1 MGKTKNRFTRQKK
14 LSENKTMMMATAT
27 KRILIVD
34 DDIEMAQMMGEI
46 LQRDSFEILM
56 AHDGIQAIEK
66 SKREKIDLI
75 LLDIRMPFFSGFWFC
90 DAFKQ
95 RPETK
100 DIPVVIV
107 SALLDEDHI
116 RKAYDAG
123 ASAHLKKPFH
133 PHELSGLV
141 KKFFFQSY

>member
-1 MGKTKNRFTRQKK
+1 M
-14 LSENKTMMMATAT
+14 SHP

-34 DDIEMAQMMGEI
+34 DDVEMALLMRDI
-46 LQRDSFEILM
+46 LASEPYETIL
-56 AHDGIQAIEK
+56 AHDGVQAIDK
-66 SKREKIDLI
+66 SKNDKVDLI

-100 DIPVVIV
+100 NIPVIIV
-107 SALLDEDHI
+107 SALLDDEGT

-123 ASAHLKKPFH
+123 ASACLKKPFQ
-133 PHELSGLV
+133 PSELIDIV
-141 KKFFFQSY
+141 KHTLPK

>member
-1 MGKTKNRFTRQKK
+1 M
-14 LSENKTMMMATAT
+14 SAA

-34 DDIEMAQMMGEI
+34 DDVEMAVIMEEI
-46 LQRDSFEILM
+46 LKRDSYEISL

-66 SKREKIDLI
+66 SKQGKVDLI

-95 RPETK
+95 RPDTK
-100 DIPVVIV
+100 DIPIIIV
-107 SALLDEDHI
+107 SALLDESNV

-123 ASAHLKKPFH
+123 AAAHLKKPFQ
-133 PHELSGLV
+133 PEDLMQLVQQTLS
-141 KKFFFQSY
+141 KI

>member
-1 MGKTKNRFTRQKK
+1 MKPDISLGVT
-14 LSENKTMMMATAT
+14 T

-34 DDIEMAQMMGEI
+34 DDVEMAQIMAHI
-46 LQRDSFEILM
+46 LQKHDYQIVL

-95 RPETK
+95 REETK
-100 DIPVVIV
+100 DIPVIV
-107 SALLDEDHI
+107 VSGLAEDDNRQKALDV
-116 RKAYDAG
+116 G
-123 ASAHLKKPFH
+123 ASAYLKKPF
-133 PHELSGLV
+133 EADKLLDLV
-141 KKFFFQSY
+141 RTSFI

>member
-1 MGKTKNRFTRQKK
+1 M
-14 LSENKTMMMATAT
+14 TAAA

-34 DDIEMAQMMGEI
+34 DDIEMTHLMRDI
-46 LQRDSFEILM
+46 LQREEDAYEMVL

-66 SKREKIDLI
+66 SKNEKVDLI
-75 LLDIRMPFFSGFWFC
+75 LLDIRMPFFSGYWFC

-100 DIPVVIV
+100 NIPIVIV
-107 SALLDEDHI
+107 SALLDEEGI

-123 ASAHLKKPFH
+123 AAACLKKPFQ
-133 PHELSGLV
+133 PPELAELVRHTLSSGR
-141 KKFFFQSY
+141 